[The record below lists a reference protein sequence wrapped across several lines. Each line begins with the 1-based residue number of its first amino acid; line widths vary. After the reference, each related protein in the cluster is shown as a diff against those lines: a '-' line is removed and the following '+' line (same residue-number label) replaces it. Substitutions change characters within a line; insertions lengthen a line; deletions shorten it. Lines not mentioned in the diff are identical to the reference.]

1 MKFRPQLS
9 LARKLTLTMMATSSA
24 ALLVACIFFLSYDVI
39 TLRHNIVD
47 HLHSLAG
54 ITGANVAAALT
65 YNDPKSAAIV
75 LQALQAEPHIV
86 AARIYDGH
94 GRAFAS
100 YRRVPSATRAQLPLL
115 SPTTSSRFEPDQ
127 VTECDAILF
136 DGESIGYVYLVS
148 DLQEIQSRMRHFVVF
163 GLILMAA
170 SSAAAFLVALLL
182 KRFISKPILDLV
194 ETTRTISREKNFGVR
209 APKYAEDE
217 VGLLVDGFN
226 EMLGEIEFAE
236 AALRAAH
243 TESELFI
250 NSVPSI
256 LIGTD
261 NAGTVTRWNLAA
273 ATVFGLSADAVLGQ
287 PLRHCGI
294 HWQHAQIDEE
304 IDSWFRVQSSEK
316 RENVMFELDGQ
327 RRFLGLTIINVDL
340 IPGGEGTGFL
350 ITGADITEQ
359 KILEAQ
365 LRQAQKLEAIGQL
378 AAGIAH
384 EINTPAQYVGDNTN
398 FLQETWPIVN
408 QILSL
413 CLRLRE
419 QSLAGGVAPGLIA
432 ELAQC
437 TEEADLTY
445 LLGEVPQAIAQALE
459 GVGRISKI
467 VKAMKEFSHPGS
479 EGKCAIDLNHA
490 IETTIAV
497 ARNEWKYV
505 ADVQTCFAPDLPPV
519 PCLAGEFNQVILN
532 LLMNAAQTIGD
543 VVKKG
548 SATKGTITITTK
560 CEEDWVEVQIQDT
573 GAGIPEDVRA
583 RIFEPFFTT
592 KEVGKGTGQGLALAH
607 AVIVKKHDGKIWF
620 ESEVGKGTTFF
631 LRLPLTV
638 PEPDRP
644 LSQQP
649 TSNHSPAQP
658 VAR

>member
-1 MKFRPQLS
+1 MKFRPHIP

-39 TLRHNIVD
+39 TLRHNMVD

-65 YNDPKSAAIV
+65 YNDPKSADIV

-86 AARIYDGH
+86 AARIYDGR
-94 GRAFAS
+94 GQAFAS
-100 YRRVPSATRAQLPLL
+100 YHRVLSAPLAYLPRL
-115 SPTTSSRFEPDQ
+115 SPTTGSRLEGDN
-127 VTECDAILF
+127 VTECDPVVF
-136 DGESIGYVYLVS
+136 DGEPIGSAYLVS
-148 DLQEIQSRMRHFVVF
+148 DLQEIKGRMGRFFVFV
-163 GLILMAA
+163 LILMAA
-170 SSAAAFLVALLL
+170 SSAAAFLVAVLL
-182 KRFISKPILDLV
+182 KRIISRPLLDLV
-194 ETTRTISREKNFGVR
+194 ETTKTISKEKNFRIR
-209 APKYAEDE
+209 APKYADDE

-226 EMLGEIEFAE
+226 EMLAEIEFAE

-261 NAGTVTRWNLAA
+261 IAGQITRWNLAA
-273 ATVFGLSADAVLGQ
+273 ATAFGLPGDAVLGK
-287 PLRHCGI
+287 PLQKC
-294 HWQHAQIDEE
+294 E
-304 IDSWFRVQSSEK
+304 IRWLPTQMAADVDSWFKVETSEK
-316 RENVMFELDGQ
+316 QESVMFERDGHK
-327 RRFLGLTIINVDL
+327 RFLGLTIIKANL
-340 IPGGEGTGFL
+340 FPGAKGEGFL
-350 ITGADITEQ
+350 ITGADITER
-359 KILEAQ
+359 KILEEQ

-384 EINTPAQYVGDNTN
+384 EINTPAQFVGDNTK
-398 FLQETWPIVN
+398 FLQETWPMVN
-408 QILSL
+408 KILEL

-419 QSLAGGVAPGLIA
+419 QSLAGLVAPETIA
-432 ELAQC
+432 ELLRC
-437 TEEADLTY
+437 TEEADPAY
-445 LLGEVPQAIAQALE
+445 LIHEVPAAIAQALE

-467 VKAMKEFSHPGS
+467 VRAMKEFSHPGS
-479 EGKCAIDLNHA
+479 EGKSAIDLNHA

-505 ADVQTCFAPDLPPV
+505 ADVQTCFAGDLPLV
-519 PCLAGEFNQVILN
+519 PCLGGEFNQVILN

-548 SATKGTITITTK
+548 SAAKGTITITTK
-560 CEEDWVEVQIQDT
+560 CEDDWVEVRIQDT
-573 GAGIPEDVRA
+573 GAGIPENVRA

-607 AVIVKKHDGKIWF
+607 TVIVKKHNGKIWF

-631 LRLPLTV
+631 LRLPLTA
-638 PEPDRP
+638 PEAED
-644 LSQQP
+644 
-649 TSNHSPAQP
+649 TAQP
-658 VAR
+658 GNDPLVEPVPH

>member
-1 MKFRPQLS
+1 MNFRSQLP
-9 LARKLTLTMMATSSA
+9 LTRKLTLTMMATSSA
-24 ALLVACIFFLSYDVI
+24 ALLVACIFFLSYDRI
-39 TLRHNIVD
+39 TLRHNMVD

-54 ITGANVAAALT
+54 ITGANVTAALT
-65 YNDPKSAAIV
+65 YNDPKSADLV
-75 LQALQAEPHIV
+75 LQVLQAEPHIV
-86 AARIYDGH
+86 AARIYDNQ

-100 YRRVPSATRAQLPLL
+100 YQRFSSAPRAQLPRL
-115 SPTTSSRFEPDQ
+115 SPSISSRFDQDQ

-136 DGESIGYVYLVS
+136 DGESLGYVYLVS
-148 DLQEIQSRMRHFVVF
+148 DLQEIQVRMRRFVVF
-163 GLILMAA
+163 VLILMAA
-170 SSAAAFLVALLL
+170 SSAAAFVVAVLL
-182 KRFISKPILDLV
+182 KHFISKPILDLV
-194 ETTRTISREKNFGVR
+194 DTTRTISREKNFGVR

-226 EMLGEIEFAE
+226 EMLGEIESAE

-243 TESELFI
+243 AESELFI

-261 NAGTVTRWNLAA
+261 NAGKITRWNLAA
-273 ATVFGLSADAVLGQ
+273 TNVFGFSAGAVLGQ
-287 PLRHCGI
+287 PLWQCGI
-294 HWQHAQIDEE
+294 HWQEAQLLGKVDA
-304 IDSWFRVQSSEK
+304 WFRLESSEK
-316 RENVMFELDGQ
+316 RQNVTFERDGQ
-327 RRFLGLTIINVDL
+327 RRFLGLTIINVAL

-359 KILEAQ
+359 KVLEAQ

-384 EINTPAQYVGDNTN
+384 EINTPAQFVGDNAK
-398 FLQETWPIVN
+398 FLQDTWPIVN
-408 QILSL
+408 KILGL

-419 QSLAGGVAPGLIA
+419 QSLAGSITPDLIA
-432 ELAQC
+432 ELVEC
-437 TEEADLTY
+437 TEEADPTY
-445 LLGEVPQAIAQALE
+445 LLREVPQAIVQALE
-459 GVGRISKI
+459 GVGRVSKI

-505 ADVQTCFAPDLPPV
+505 ADVETCFADNLPPV
-519 PCLAGEFNQVILN
+519 PCLAGEFNQVMLN

-548 SATKGTITITTK
+548 SAKGTITITTK
-560 CEEDWVEVQIQDT
+560 CDGDWVEVQIKDT
-573 GAGIPEDVRA
+573 GAGIPENVRG

-607 AVIVKKHDGKIWF
+607 AVMVKKHDGKIWF
-620 ESEVGKGTTFF
+620 ESEEGRGTTFF

-638 PEPDRP
+638 TEPGYVP
-644 LSQQP
+644 NQQQ
-649 TSNHSPAQP
+649 TSNPATSQP
-658 VAR
+658 VTR